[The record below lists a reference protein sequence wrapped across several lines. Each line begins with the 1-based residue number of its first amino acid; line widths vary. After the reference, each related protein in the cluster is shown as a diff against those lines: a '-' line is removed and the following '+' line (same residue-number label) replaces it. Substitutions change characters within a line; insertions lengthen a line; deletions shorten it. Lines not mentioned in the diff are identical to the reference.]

1 MVTLQVEL
9 WQGVSL
15 VISILGGIALL
26 GKIALN
32 QISRGED
39 ARHGALAVQITGIEG
54 AMREETA
61 QWQRLERELL
71 SLKADLPLNY
81 VRRDDFIRVQSII
94 ESKLDGLALRIENA
108 SLKRRAHDD

>member
-1 MVTLQVEL
+1 MTIQIEM
-9 WQGVSL
+9 WQGISL
-15 VISILGGIALL
+15 VISILSGIALL
-26 GKIALN
+26 GKIALS
-32 QISRGED
+32 QISHGED
-39 ARHGALAVQITGIEG
+39 MRHAALAVQITSIEG

-61 QWQRLERELL
+61 QWQRLDRELM

-81 VRRDDFIRVQSII
+81 VRRDDFVRVQSII